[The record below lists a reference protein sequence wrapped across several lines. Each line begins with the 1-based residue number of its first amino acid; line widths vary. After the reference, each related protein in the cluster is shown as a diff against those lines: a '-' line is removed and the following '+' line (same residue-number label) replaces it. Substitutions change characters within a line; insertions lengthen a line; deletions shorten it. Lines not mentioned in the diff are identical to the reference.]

1 MSNMS
6 KERELSAALTAVDI
20 LEEAGERRDYTQS
33 VLSGLDGKCIEPD
46 AFYADR
52 MRDFPNNTSIR
63 STLDVLHY
71 NLPQSTNSLHQAQP
85 GIL

>member
-1 MSNMS
+1 MP
-6 KERELSAALTAVDI
+6 KERELSAALTTVEI
-20 LEEAGERRDYTQS
+20 LEEAGERRDYTHS

-46 AFYADR
+46 AFCTDR
-52 MRDFPNNTSIR
+52 MRDFPNYTSIR

-85 GIL
+85 GTL

>member
-6 KERELSAALTAVDI
+6 KERELSAALTTVEI

-33 VLSGLDGKCIEPD
+33 VLSGLDDKCIKAD
-46 AFYADR
+46 AFCADR
-52 MRDFPNNTSIR
+52 MRDFQNYTSIR

-85 GIL
+85 GTL